1 MAKKTIYPHID
12 KLWMKF
18 YDKKINVENP
28 KTNLTEYIKQ
38 KNRNNINRITETYCG
53 TKISYNELF

>member
-1 MAKKTIYPHID
+1 MT
-12 KLWMKF
+12 
-18 YDKKINVENP
+18 KKINVENP